1 METLTPAQRIVVTII
16 VVVLTLI
23 AISLLLPLLNRTIE
37 SWLQNQDS
45 ALPTPAASPTATAA
59 RSMEGMH
66 FAAPQNGDGHAD
78 RGTPGIT

>member
-23 AISLLLPLLNRTIE
+23 AIILLLPLLNRSIE

-45 ALPTPAASPTATAA
+45 ASPTPAASPTATAA
-59 RSMEGMH
+59 RSTGNFH
-66 FAAPQNGDGHAD
+66 LAAPQDGDGHAG
-78 RGTPGIT
+78 RSAPGIT